1 MAFGH
6 PGAVTLVGP
15 GLSHLPL
22 LLFEPISPPTALSIF
37 LPMSSHHTN
46 PRALLNAATRSLIE
60 RVHRAGRPPMAA
72 MTPAQA
78 RAFYDIGGPMLDLQ
92 PAPHVDR
99 VEDIALLARDGHA
112 MPARLY
118 APKQVTGESALP
130 VLLYIHGGGFTVGSL
145 TTHDVLC
152 RQLSRHGHCAVVSLD
167 YRLAPEHRFPTAV
180 HDSWDALNW
189 LHQNSQTLGLDGTR
203 LAVGGDSAGG
213 TLSAVCAL
221 MARDAGLKLALQLLF
236 YPGCGGR
243 QDTASHHTFADGF
256 MLDKETIDWFFD
268 GYIDK
273 ADRDDWR
280 FAPGNAPDH
289 SGLAPTWIGLAECD
303 PLVDEGVQYADT
315 LRMAGVPVDLEIY
328 KGVVHGFITMGRAIP
343 DALQAHADAGRALKH
358 AFES

>member
-1 MAFGH
+1 
-6 PGAVTLVGP
+6 
-15 GLSHLPL
+15 
-22 LLFEPISPPTALSIF
+22 
-37 LPMSSHHTN
+37 MSSHHSN
-46 PRALLNAATRSLIE
+46 PRSLLNTAARSLID
-60 RVHRAGRPPMAA
+60 RVERAGRPPMAA

-78 RAFYDIGGPMLDLQ
+78 REFYDIGGPMLDLQ

-99 VEDIALLARDGHA
+99 VHDFTIPARDGHA

-118 APKQVTGESALP
+118 APHSDQPLP

-152 RQLSRHGHCAVVSLD
+152 RQLSRQGRCAVVSLD

-189 LHQNSQTLGLDGTR
+189 LHQNGQTLGLDSRR

-221 MARDAGLKLALQLLF
+221 MARDAGLTLALQLLF

-243 QDTASHHTFADGF
+243 QDTASHHTFGQGF
-256 MLDKETIDWFFD
+256 MLDKATIDWFFD
-268 GYIDK
+268 GYID
-273 ADRDDWR
+273 AHDRDDWR

-289 SGLAPTWIGLAECD
+289 SGLAPAWIGLAECD
-303 PLVDEGVQYADT
+303 PLVDEGVRYADT
-315 LRMAGVPVDLEIY
+315 LRMAGVQVELEIY
-328 KGVVHGFITMGRAIP
+328 RGVIHGFITMARAIP
-343 DALQAHADAGRALKH
+343 DALQAHADAGKALQH

>member
-1 MAFGH
+1 
-6 PGAVTLVGP
+6 
-15 GLSHLPL
+15 
-22 LLFEPISPPTALSIF
+22 
-37 LPMSSHHTN
+37 MSSHHTN
-46 PRALLNAATRSLIE
+46 PRALLNDATRSLIE
-60 RVHRAGRPPMAA
+60 RVHRAGRPPMAV

-99 VEDIALLARDGHA
+99 VKDIVIAARDGHA

-118 APKQVTGESALP
+118 APKQMPGDIGLP

-152 RQLSRHGHCAVVSLD
+152 RQLSRQGHCAVVSLD

-180 HDSWDALNW
+180 HDSWDALTW
-189 LHQNSQTLGLDGTR
+189 LKQHGQTLGLDTTR

-236 YPGCGGR
+236 YPGTTAH
-243 QDTASHHTFADGF
+243 QNTASHHTFADGF
-256 MLDKETIDWFFD
+256 MLDQATVDWFFAQ
-268 GYIDK
+268 YIDQ

-280 FAPGNAPDH
+280 FAPLNAADH
-289 SGLAPTWIGLAECD
+289 SGLAPAWIGLAECD

>member
-1 MAFGH
+1 
-6 PGAVTLVGP
+6 
-15 GLSHLPL
+15 
-22 LLFEPISPPTALSIF
+22 
-37 LPMSSHHTN
+37 
-46 PRALLNAATRSLIE
+46 
-60 RVHRAGRPPMAA
+60 

-78 RAFYDIGGPMLDLQ
+78 REFYDIGGPMLDLQ

-99 VEDIALLARDGHA
+99 VHDFTIPARDGHA

-118 APKQVTGESALP
+118 APQSDTALP

-189 LHQNSQTLGLDGTR
+189 LHQNGQTLGLDTRR

-213 TLSAVCAL
+213 TLSTVCAL
-221 MARDAGLKLALQLLF
+221 MGRDAGLKLVLQLLF
-236 YPGCGGR
+236 YPGCSGR
-243 QDTASHHTFADGF
+243 QDTASHRF
-256 MLDKETIDWFFD
+256 MLDKDTVDWFFAN
-268 GYIDK
+268 YISE

-280 FAPGNAPDH
+280 FAPMNAPDH
-289 SGLAPTWIGLAECD
+289 AGLAPAWIGLAECD
-303 PLVDEGVQYADT
+303 PLVDEGLQYADT